1 MVDPRMD
8 LVDVVHVSQG
18 EDAGQVDARQRR
30 ADRLGAGGK
39 HQRVVPL
46 DRCGAGGEVLHL
58 DRPILTVDAADF
70 VPRADFDVE
79 EIAEP
84 LGRGHQQPLSIG
96 DRPAD
101 VVRQAAVGERDV
113 AAPLENE
120 DFRPFIHAAE
130 PCGARRPSGHAA
142 GNQHTFGRHDGVV
155 LNAKSGCLPVT

>member
-1 MVDPRMD
+1 MD
-8 LVDVVHVSQG
+8 LVDVGHVSQG
-18 EDAGQVDARQRR
+18 EDAGLVDARQRR

-39 HQRVVPL
+39 HQGVVPL
-46 DRCGAGGEVLHL
+46 DGHRAGGEVLHL
-58 DRPILTVDAADF
+58 DGLVLAVDAADF

-96 DRPAD
+96 DRAAD

-113 AAPLENE
+113 AGPLEDE

-130 PCGARRPSGHAA
+130 PRGARRPSGHAA
-142 GNQHTFGRHDGVV
+142 DN
-155 LNAKSGCLPVT
+155 